1 MNGPTVRRES
11 ACMGA
16 VLLSNSK
23 DPIVYFLC
31 NEPIDCLTN
40 AKMLSLMFHN

>member
-23 DPIVYFLC
+23 DPIEYFFC
-31 NEPIDCLTN
+31 NEPIDCLIN
-40 AKMLSLMFHN
+40 AKVFKLDV